1 MAFTWF
7 PFPPGPPTFGLS
19 SSWHDLAL
27 ACEIY
32 AVWQQTKY
40 SQHTHTHTRTLRAT
54 HNILLFPTFSGAN
67 TLHLISSASAGRVG
81 NELCRRANSC
91 ASTNPGNYGRL
102 RCGGS
107 SKIYG
112 HWYMQAGPNWIPDS
126 RGTFVAFAAG
136 QCVAPMRTR
145 VGLLRAYDLR
155 EIFSLF
161 EKMYV
166 LWSLVLGICVKCGLK
181 SQT

>member
-1 MAFTWF
+1 MISLPSDLLRDTTWHWRVKF
-7 PFPPGPPTFGLS
+7 MPSDSKPNTRN
-19 SSWHDLAL
+19 
-27 ACEIY
+27 
-32 AVWQQTKY
+32 
-40 SQHTHTHTRTLRAT
+40 THTRTLRAT

-67 TLHLISSASAGRVG
+67 TLHLISSASAGREG

-112 HWYMQAGPNWIPDS
+112 HWYMQAGPNWKPDS

-145 VGLLRAYDLR
+145 VGLLRAYDLQR

-161 EKMYV
+161 QKMYV

>member
-7 PFPPGPPTFGLS
+7 PFPPYPPTLGLS

-67 TLHLISSASAGRVG
+67 TLHLISSASAGREG

-91 ASTNPGNYGRL
+91 ASTNPGNYSRL
-102 RCGGS
+102 RCGALQKFMAIDICKLAQTG
-107 SKIYG
+107 Y
-112 HWYMQAGPNWIPDS
+112 PIPEALS
-126 RGTFVAFAAG
+126 L
-136 QCVAPMRTR
+136 
-145 VGLLRAYDLR
+145 LLRLVNVLR
-155 EIFSLF
+155 QCALES
-161 EKMYV
+161 
-166 LWSLVLGICVKCGLK
+166 GC
-181 SQT
+181 